1 MKNSN
6 YVNGIVPNFDA
17 ENFKNKVV
25 RDWGKIREGQ
35 DKINTD
41 KFQGAVK
48 LVKKIKNEDR

>member
-48 LVKKIKNEDR
+48 LVKKIKNEYR